1 MSSTLNEIKNRLAS
15 SMSSSLVSKPLD
27 RSLWPS
33 RKIGSTAPDINSME
47 KPAISLSQMLPL
59 GFFSW
64 KVMLV
69 IIVLIMLFWIV
80 RPYLNQFS
88 AVVDLLKSFSGSS
101 VKTLETTT
109 KAEDVAIE
117 ESATKVDQDMKKILP
132 KKTLQEPKPDD
143 AASSLQGGA
152 KTGFCLA
159 GEWKGVRSCVK
170 VENGKNCASGQ
181 LFPTEEL
188 CVNPAKR

>member
-1 MSSTLNEIKNRLAS
+1 MSSTLNEIRNRLAS
-15 SMSSSLVSKPLD
+15 SMPSASASNTFD
-27 RSLWPS
+27 RATLPV
-33 RKIGSTAPDINSME
+33 RKIGSSSPNTME
-47 KPAISLSQMLPL
+47 KPGISLSQMLPL

-88 AVVDLLKSFSGSS
+88 AVMDILKSFSGSS
-101 VKTLETTT
+101 VKTLESTTT
-109 KAEDVAIE
+109 TEEDVALE
-117 ESATKVDQDMKKILP
+117 ESASKVDKDMKKILP
-132 KKTLQEPKPDD
+132 KKVLQEPKPDD
-143 AASSLQGGA
+143 AASSMQGGA

-170 VENGKNCASGQ
+170 VENGQNCASGQ
-181 LFPTEEL
+181 LFPTEES
-188 CVNPAKR
+188 CVKP